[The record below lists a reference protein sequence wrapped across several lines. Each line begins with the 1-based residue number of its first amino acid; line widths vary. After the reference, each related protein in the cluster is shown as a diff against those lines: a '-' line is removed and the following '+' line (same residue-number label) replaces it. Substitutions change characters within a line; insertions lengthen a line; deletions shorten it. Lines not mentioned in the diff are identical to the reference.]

1 MIIFSKKLNFLS
13 IKVKVKI
20 HLEDAKGFFRFQ
32 DI

>member
-20 HLEDAKGFFRFQ
+20 HLEDARGFFRTQ